1 MQIYEYIK
9 SINSELKHPEFV
21 YVKICKMRS
30 RLNNP
35 PSKTNFPTTP
45 TRRGEMIKRRNGGGK
60 FVLPEMQIS
69 ETLWHLNFRKKEKRN
84 YVCSLDRG
92 FAFVYTLGA
101 NYKPGKN

>member
-45 TRRGEMIKRRNGGGK
+45 TRRGEMIKRRNGGGE
-60 FVLPEMQIS
+60 VCAPRNA
-69 ETLWHLNFRKKEKRN
+69 NFGNPMAFEFQKERKKEIM
-84 YVCSLDRG
+84 
-92 FAFVYTLGA
+92 FVHSTAGLPLYIR
-101 NYKPGKN
+101 